1 MSTSDPRVE
10 RIERQA
16 RAAHSPGALI
26 TLLITGAAHT
36 AIWIAAGYGIGIL
49 LDTFRLMSVN
59 QVGNWTSA
67 LDGTSSQ
74 LLGIGAI
81 AVGSVL
87 GVFFTGRLGR
97 FGLGWAMIVP
107 FCTAFLGIALGL
119 VLFIPNWTAADLV
132 GEKVPFI
139 DGGEPEPWQSDA
151 WVAYYLPFWLPA
163 VVGVVFVL
171 SVLGAVAV
179 SRSTRRRSDR
189 MRDIEA
195 RGTRVPGLVS
205 EAIAT
210 GTEIQGMPRIRFT
223 TRFRD
228 TAGTERWVTKTA
240 TFPRASTPRAGDPA
254 VVWFDPAEPHNETK
268 IMVGLGPDAGQLTAT
283 DQMLPTAYPRG

>member
-97 FGLGWAMIVP
+97 FGLGSAMIVP

-139 DGGEPEPWQSDA
+139 DAGEPEPWQSDA

-195 RGTRVPGLVS
+195 RGTRVS
-205 EAIAT
+205 
-210 GTEIQGMPRIRFT
+210 
-223 TRFRD
+223 
-228 TAGTERWVTKTA
+228 
-240 TFPRASTPRAGDPA
+240 
-254 VVWFDPAEPHNETK
+254 
-268 IMVGLGPDAGQLTAT
+268 GLGDVPARIHPSCRRPGRRLVRPGRTAQRDEDHGGSGPGCRAAHCDRPDVADRVSAGLE
-283 DQMLPTAYPRG
+283 